1 MRGPSLQR
9 RKASRK
15 RSRAFRKDQDRP
27 AAQQPFDTGIDEREA
42 VVVRNVAR
50 GANDTAKNRVIEV
63 LALHDAVR
71 LGHEANEG
79 DGVEACRVIRHHEK
93 PRLEQGRRALT
104 AEARNPQGL
113 HHPQVSAKGSLEEPL
128 DAALCPVGVP
138 CKEPDGGRASGR
150 DRDGPDPKGAVRR
163 GDECESACPGQQSTR
178 GFPLAIH
185 LAPSFHATTFQRA
198 CGPSQPSYTSPSA
211 LRCAPPGAPART
223 GEQEAIGR
231 ESGSPVECRAVDR
244 LNHWGPVASRLG
256 LLIVFLL
263 SATPPALAGPATAG
277 PSLEDV
283 MRLLAASGG
292 VRASYHEQ
300 KHLSLLSKPLES
312 EGKLYFQP
320 PDRLARH
327 VEKPGRSW
335 LAVRND
341 QVVMRDATGEERF
354 DLGRSEVAQGLVDNL
369 AVVLR
374 GDLVLLNAR
383 YEVAFQALEA
393 GWRID
398 LKPRSRMLRSLIASM
413 TIDGVGS
420 EIRRVEVRE
429 ESGDW
434 TVTEFSGIQTGV
446 RFTPEESGEIFL
458 LTPTP
463 LATHD

>member
-1 MRGPSLQR
+1 
-9 RKASRK
+9 
-15 RSRAFRKDQDRP
+15 
-27 AAQQPFDTGIDEREA
+27 
-42 VVVRNVAR
+42 
-50 GANDTAKNRVIEV
+50 
-63 LALHDAVR
+63 
-71 LGHEANEG
+71 
-79 DGVEACRVIRHHEK
+79 
-93 PRLEQGRRALT
+93 
-104 AEARNPQGL
+104 
-113 HHPQVSAKGSLEEPL
+113 
-128 DAALCPVGVP
+128 
-138 CKEPDGGRASGR
+138 
-150 DRDGPDPKGAVRR
+150 
-163 GDECESACPGQQSTR
+163 
-178 GFPLAIH
+178 
-185 LAPSFHATTFQRA
+185 
-198 CGPSQPSYTSPSA
+198 
-211 LRCAPPGAPART
+211 
-223 GEQEAIGR
+223 
-231 ESGSPVECRAVDR
+231 
-244 LNHWGPVASRLG
+244 
-256 LLIVFLL
+256 
-263 SATPPALAGPATAG
+263 
-277 PSLEDV
+277 
-283 MRLLAASGG
+283 
-292 VRASYHEQ
+292 
-300 KHLSLLSKPLES
+300 LLSKPLES